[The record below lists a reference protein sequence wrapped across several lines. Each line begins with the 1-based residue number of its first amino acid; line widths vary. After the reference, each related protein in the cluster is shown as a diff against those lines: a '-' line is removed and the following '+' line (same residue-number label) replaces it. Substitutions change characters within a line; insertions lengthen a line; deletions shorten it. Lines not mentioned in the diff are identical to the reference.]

1 MTHWTKMHVSI
12 TKLSKCSFCKTII
25 HAKHKA
31 KHGRQNTAKIEL
43 TIMKVINKEY
53 IDPESYVPRKLLKPN
68 TEAQQ
73 KPVQSRGKLHK
84 EKEN

>member
-1 MTHWTKMHVSI
+1 MFLLQSCRNV
-12 TKLSKCSFCKTII
+12 SFCKTII

-31 KHGRQNTAKIEL
+31 QHGRQNTAKIEF

>member
-1 MTHWTKMHVSI
+1 MTHWTKIHVSI

-31 KHGRQNTAKIEL
+31 KHGKQHTAKIEF

-53 IDPESYVPRKLLKPN
+53 IDPESYVPRKLLK
-68 TEAQQ
+68 TKYRSTA
-73 KPVQSRGKLHK
+73 KAS
-84 EKEN
+84 

>member
-12 TKLSKCSFCKTII
+12 TKLSNCSFCKTII

-31 KHGRQNTAKIEL
+31 QHGRQHTAKI
-43 TIMKVINKEY
+43 IINKEY
-53 IDPESYVPRKLLKPN
+53 IDPESYVPRKLLKLN

-73 KPVQSRGKLHK
+73 KPVESRGKLHK